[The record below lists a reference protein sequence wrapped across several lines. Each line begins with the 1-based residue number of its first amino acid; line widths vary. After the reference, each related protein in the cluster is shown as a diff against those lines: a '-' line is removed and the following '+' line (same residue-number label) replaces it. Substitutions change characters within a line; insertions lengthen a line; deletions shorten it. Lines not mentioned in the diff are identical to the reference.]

1 MITIFNSL
9 LLVFA
14 TEMGDKTQLLAFVLA
29 TRFKKPWTVLLG
41 IFIATILNHYFA
53 SALGGVA
60 ASYIPEHIL
69 KIILATL
76 FFGFAIWVLIPDKDE
91 DVDNK
96 HKYGALLTTIILFF
110 FAEMGD
116 KTQLST
122 VALAAKYQETINVTI
137 GTTLGMLLANA
148 PAVFFG
154 EKIKKYVPMKL
165 IHIGASILYILF
177 GLVVLFK

>member
-41 IFIATILNHYFA
+41 IFIATVLNHYFA

-60 ASYIPEHIL
+60 ATYIPEHIL

-76 FFGFAIWVLIPDKDE
+76 FFGFAVWVLIPDKEE
-91 DVDNK
+91 DVDEK
-96 HKYGALLTTIILFF
+96 YKYGALLTTIVLFF
-110 FAEMGD
+110 LAEMGD